1 MQSEPW
7 VKTARI
13 RAQPADASPQSGTV
27 IFEHERDKQRMKTA
41 HSLSSIAGFARF
53 ASRKA
58 VLPGLLRPLLLVS
71 LLLTGC
77 NNEFFTPV
85 NNTTT
90 AAGSSTY
97 MYVVNVSSTGSGG
110 TLSEYSLTSGVAAPL
125 SGSPIT
131 LPATPTSVVVSPNNL
146 FVYVGTSVGILMYT
160 IGVGGVLTQ
169 GNNGTVIY
177 SGPNAVQNLAVDAT
191 SSWLIVSYKNSTEL
205 DALAIS
211 PLSGLTQTGTPVP
224 ATLDALT
231 PVQLAISPANNNVF
245 VALGSGGTDAIGF
258 TASAASPWGAGTYH
272 INLAPHS
279 TAANAVAVD
288 PSSTYLFIGEA
299 TSNILRKF
307 AISNLSAAQNTYS
320 TGQTPS
326 AILSDPTG
334 QYVYATNYTDN
345 TITGFSLSA
354 GALTTLTDSPFATA
368 KGPIA
373 IAEDSTKSYVVVAG
387 FGNNPDLWVYSYDT
401 TSPGTLDVA
410 TTFSTATTDPSY
422 AIGLALTH

>member
-1 MQSEPW
+1 MSI
-7 VKTARI
+7 ARC
-13 RAQPADASPQSGTV
+13 
-27 IFEHERDKQRMKTA
+27 
-41 HSLSSIAGFARF
+41 LSSVHRPAR
-53 ASRKA
+53 AALCKGAAITSLMLA
-58 VLPGLLRPLLLVS
+58 PLLLTS
-71 LLLTGC
+71 CG
-77 NNEFFTPV
+77 NEFFTPV

-90 AAGSSTY
+90 AAGSATY
-97 MYVVNVSSTGSGG
+97 FYVVNVSNTGSGG
-110 TLSEYSLTSGVAAPL
+110 TLSEYSLTSGVVGVL

-146 FVYVGTSVGILMYT
+146 FLYVGTSVGILMFT
-160 IGVGGVLTQ
+160 IGTNGQLTQ

-177 SGPNAVQNLAVDAT
+177 SGPAQVQNLAVDAT
-191 SSWLIVSYKNSTEL
+191 SSWLIVTYRDSSEL

-224 ATLDALT
+224 ATLDA
-231 PVQLAISPANNNVF
+231 PSPAQLAISPANNNVF
-245 VALGSGGTDAIGF
+245 IALGNGGTDAISF
-258 TASAASPWGAGTYH
+258 TASAASPWGVAPYH
-272 INLAPHS
+272 INLAAQS

-288 PSSTYLFIGEA
+288 PSSTYLFIGEV

-307 AISNLSAAQNTYS
+307 AITNLSAAQNTYS

-334 QYVYATNYTDN
+334 QYVYTTNYTDN
-345 TITGFSLSA
+345 TLTGFSLNA

-368 KGPIA
+368 KSPIA

-401 TSPGTLDVA
+401 TSAGTLDVA

>member
-1 MQSEPW
+1 ML
-7 VKTARI
+7 A
-13 RAQPADASPQSGTV
+13 
-27 IFEHERDKQRMKTA
+27 
-41 HSLSSIAGFARF
+41 
-53 ASRKA
+53 
-58 VLPGLLRPLLLVS
+58 PLLLTS
-71 LLLTGC
+71 CG
-77 NNEFFTPV
+77 NEFFTPV

-90 AAGSSTY
+90 AAGSATY
-97 MYVVNVSSTGSGG
+97 FYVVNVSNTGSGG
-110 TLSEYSLTSGVAAPL
+110 TLSEYSLTSGVVGVL

-146 FVYVGTSVGILMYT
+146 FLYVGTSVGILMFT
-160 IGVGGVLTQ
+160 IGTNGQLTQ

-177 SGPNAVQNLAVDAT
+177 SGPAQVQNLAVDAT
-191 SSWLIVSYKNSTEL
+191 SSWLIVTYRDSSEL

-224 ATLDALT
+224 ATLDA
-231 PVQLAISPANNNVF
+231 PSPAQLAISPANNNVF
-245 VALGSGGTDAIGF
+245 IALGNGGTDAISF
-258 TASAASPWGAGTYH
+258 TASAASPWGVAPYH
-272 INLAPHS
+272 INLAAQS

-288 PSSTYLFIGEA
+288 PSSTYLFIGEV

-307 AISNLSAAQNTYS
+307 AITNLSAAQNTYS

-334 QYVYATNYTDN
+334 QYVYTTNYTDN
-345 TITGFSLSA
+345 TLTGFSLNA

-368 KGPIA
+368 KSPIA

-401 TSPGTLDVA
+401 TSAGTLDVA